1 MKANRL
7 RLEKKFD
14 VIERAGGIKLPHMK
28 SGSGISFTYW
38 ERLNVIF
45 SLPAFLF
52 GFVYYIYH
60 GLWKKSLILVAFCL
74 ASIELLDIIF
84 IRYPSIYELWYGF
97 SYLITPMVFAL
108 RANGD
113 LYTEYRLNKNVNN
126 SLWSDAMHRLTRNK
140 AAMLGACILILLITL
155 AALAPWIAPYS
166 YSYQDLNL
174 GASPPSA
181 DHLLGTDV
189 LGRDLLSRI
198 LYGARISLLVGF
210 VATGVAL
217 VIGVSWGIIAGYAG
231 GKVDSIMMRIVD
243 VLYGLPFIIFIIL
256 LMVIFG
262 RNLWLLFGAI
272 GAVEWLTMARIV
284 RGQVIGLKN
293 QEFVMAAK
301 AMGVSNLSMFR
312 RHLLPNILGP
322 IAVYA
327 TLTIPQVMLL
337 EGFLSFL
344 GLGIQPPMSSWGTL
358 IKDGVESMEEYSW
371 LLIYPGL
378 TFTITLFALNFFGDG
393 LRDALDPKTTDN

>member
-1 MKANRL
+1 MMDN
-7 RLEKKFD
+7 
-14 VIERAGGIKLPHMK
+14 
-28 SGSGISFTYW
+28 S
-38 ERLNVIF
+38 
-45 SLPAFLF
+45 
-52 GFVYYIYH
+52 
-60 GLWKKSLILVAFCL
+60 
-74 ASIELLDIIF
+74 
-84 IRYPSIYELWYGF
+84 
-97 SYLITPMVFAL
+97 
-108 RANGD
+108 
-113 LYTEYRLNKNVNN
+113 
-126 SLWSDAMHRLTRNK
+126 SLWNDAYRRLIQNK
-140 AAMLGACILILLITL
+140 AAMIGGLILILLIFC
-155 AALAPWIAPYS
+155 AILAPLIAPYS

-174 GASPPSA
+174 GASKPSW

-189 LGRDLLSRI
+189 MGRDLLSRI
-198 LYGARISLLVGF
+198 LYGARISLMVGF

-217 VIGVSWGIIAGYAG
+217 VIGVSWGIIAGYFG
-231 GKVDSIMMRIVD
+231 GRVDSIMMRIVD

-293 QEFVMAAK
+293 QEFVLAAQ
-301 AMGVSNLSMFR
+301 AMGVSNMSMFR
-312 RHLLPNILGP
+312 KHLFPNILGP

-337 EGFLSFL
+337 ESFLSFL

-393 LRDALDPKTTDN
+393 LRDALDPKTSSD

>member
-1 MKANRL
+1 M
-7 RLEKKFD
+7 
-14 VIERAGGIKLPHMK
+14 
-28 SGSGISFTYW
+28 
-38 ERLNVIF
+38 
-45 SLPAFLF
+45 
-52 GFVYYIYH
+52 
-60 GLWKKSLILVAFCL
+60 
-74 ASIELLDIIF
+74 
-84 IRYPSIYELWYGF
+84 
-97 SYLITPMVFAL
+97 
-108 RANGD
+108 
-113 LYTEYRLNKNVNN
+113 NN
-126 SLWSDAMHRLTRNK
+126 SLWSDAIHRLTRNK
-140 AAMLGACILILLITL
+140 AAMLGAFILILLIIV

-284 RGQVIGLKN
+284 RAQVIGLKN
-293 QEFVMAAK
+293 QEFVLAAK
-301 AMGVSNLSMFR
+301 AMGVSNISMFR

-371 LLIYPGL
+371 LLVYPGI

-393 LRDALDPKTTDN
+393 LRDALDPKTTDG

>member
-1 MKANRL
+1 M
-7 RLEKKFD
+7 
-14 VIERAGGIKLPHMK
+14 
-28 SGSGISFTYW
+28 
-38 ERLNVIF
+38 
-45 SLPAFLF
+45 
-52 GFVYYIYH
+52 
-60 GLWKKSLILVAFCL
+60 
-74 ASIELLDIIF
+74 
-84 IRYPSIYELWYGF
+84 
-97 SYLITPMVFAL
+97 
-108 RANGD
+108 
-113 LYTEYRLNKNVNN
+113 NN
-126 SLWSDAMHRLTRNK
+126 SLWSDALYRLSRNR
-140 AAMLGACILILLITL
+140 AAMFGGLILILLIIC

-166 YSYQDLNL
+166 YSYQNLSL

-217 VIGVSWGIIAGYAG
+217 VIGVSWGIIAGYIG
-231 GKVDSIMMRIVD
+231 GRVDSIMMRIVD
-243 VLYGLPFIIFIIL
+243 ILYGLPFIIFIIL

-358 IKDGVESMEEYSW
+358 IKDGVESMEEFSW
-371 LLIYPGL
+371 LLIYPGM

-393 LRDALDPKTTDN
+393 LRDALDPKTSDN

>member
-1 MKANRL
+1 MT
-7 RLEKKFD
+7 
-14 VIERAGGIKLPHMK
+14 K
-28 SGSGISFTYW
+28 SST
-38 ERLNVIF
+38 
-45 SLPAFLF
+45 
-52 GFVYYIYH
+52 
-60 GLWKKSLILVAFCL
+60 
-74 ASIELLDIIF
+74 
-84 IRYPSIYELWYGF
+84 
-97 SYLITPMVFAL
+97 
-108 RANGD
+108 
-113 LYTEYRLNKNVNN
+113 
-126 SLWSDAMHRLTRNK
+126 LWSDAIYRLTRNK
-140 AAMLGACILILLITL
+140 AAMLGAFILLIL
-155 AALAPWIAPYS
+155 IISAALAPWIAPYS
-166 YSYQDLNL
+166 YSFQNLEL

-181 DHLLGTDV
+181 DHILGTDV

-231 GKVDSIMMRIVD
+231 GRIDSVMMRIVD
-243 VLYGLPFIIFIIL
+243 ILYGLPFIIFIIL

-284 RGQVIGLKN
+284 RGQVMGLKN
-293 QEFVMAAK
+293 QEFIMAAK
-301 AMGVSNLSMFR
+301 AMGVSNFSMFR
-312 RHLLPNILGP
+312 KHLLPNILGP

-371 LLIYPGL
+371 LLIYPGI

-393 LRDALDPKTTDN
+393 LRDALDPKTTEN

>member
-1 MKANRL
+1 MS
-7 RLEKKFD
+7 
-14 VIERAGGIKLPHMK
+14 K
-28 SGSGISFTYW
+28 SST
-38 ERLNVIF
+38 
-45 SLPAFLF
+45 
-52 GFVYYIYH
+52 
-60 GLWKKSLILVAFCL
+60 
-74 ASIELLDIIF
+74 
-84 IRYPSIYELWYGF
+84 
-97 SYLITPMVFAL
+97 
-108 RANGD
+108 
-113 LYTEYRLNKNVNN
+113 
-126 SLWSDAMHRLTRNK
+126 LWSDAIYRLTRNK
-140 AAMLGACILILLITL
+140 AAMFGALILFILILC

-166 YSYQDLNL
+166 YSFQNLEL

-181 DHLLGTDV
+181 AHILGTDV

-231 GKVDSIMMRIVD
+231 GKVDSVMMRIVD

-284 RGQVIGLKN
+284 RGQVMGLKN

-301 AMGVSNLSMFR
+301 AMGVSNFSMFR
-312 RHLLPNILGP
+312 KHLLPNILGP

-358 IKDGVESMEEYSW
+358 IKDGVESMEEHSW
-371 LLIYPGL
+371 LLIYPGI

>member
-1 MKANRL
+1 M
-7 RLEKKFD
+7 
-14 VIERAGGIKLPHMK
+14 
-28 SGSGISFTYW
+28 
-38 ERLNVIF
+38 
-45 SLPAFLF
+45 
-52 GFVYYIYH
+52 
-60 GLWKKSLILVAFCL
+60 
-74 ASIELLDIIF
+74 
-84 IRYPSIYELWYGF
+84 
-97 SYLITPMVFAL
+97 
-108 RANGD
+108 
-113 LYTEYRLNKNVNN
+113 NN
-126 SLWSDAMHRLTRNK
+126 SLWSDAIYRLARNK
-140 AAMLGACILILLITL
+140 AAMLGAFILILLII
-155 AALAPWIAPYS
+155 AAVLAPWISPYS

-301 AMGVSNLSMFR
+301 AMGVSNLAMFR

>member
-1 MKANRL
+1 MS
-7 RLEKKFD
+7 
-14 VIERAGGIKLPHMK
+14 K
-28 SGSGISFTYW
+28 SST
-38 ERLNVIF
+38 
-45 SLPAFLF
+45 
-52 GFVYYIYH
+52 
-60 GLWKKSLILVAFCL
+60 
-74 ASIELLDIIF
+74 
-84 IRYPSIYELWYGF
+84 
-97 SYLITPMVFAL
+97 
-108 RANGD
+108 
-113 LYTEYRLNKNVNN
+113 
-126 SLWSDAMHRLTRNK
+126 LWSDAIYRLTRNK
-140 AAMLGACILILLITL
+140 AAMFGAFILFILILC

-166 YSYQDLNL
+166 YSFQNLEL

-181 DHLLGTDV
+181 AHILGTDV

-301 AMGVSNLSMFR
+301 AMGVSNISMFR
-312 RHLLPNILGP
+312 KHLLPNILGP

-337 EGFLSFL
+337 EGYLSFL

-378 TFTITLFALNFFGDG
+378 TFTVTLFALNFFGDG

>member
-1 MKANRL
+1 MN
-7 RLEKKFD
+7 
-14 VIERAGGIKLPHMK
+14 
-28 SGSGISFTYW
+28 
-38 ERLNVIF
+38 
-45 SLPAFLF
+45 
-52 GFVYYIYH
+52 
-60 GLWKKSLILVAFCL
+60 
-74 ASIELLDIIF
+74 
-84 IRYPSIYELWYGF
+84 
-97 SYLITPMVFAL
+97 
-108 RANGD
+108 
-113 LYTEYRLNKNVNN
+113 NN
-126 SLWSDAMHRLTRNK
+126 SLWSDAFFRLSRNR
-140 AAMLGACILILLITL
+140 AAIFGGIILLMLIIL
-155 AALAPWIAPYS
+155 ALLAPLIAPYS

-181 DHLLGTDV
+181 EHWLGTDI

-217 VIGVSWGIIAGYAG
+217 IIGVSWGIVAGYLG
-231 GKVDSIMMRIVD
+231 GRVDSIMMRIVD

-301 AMGVSNLSMFR
+301 AMGVSNFSMFR

-371 LLIYPGL
+371 LLIYPGI

-393 LRDALDPKTTDN
+393 LRDALDPKTSDN